1 MEKWEKSKS
10 VNITEKSEALFTKE
24 QLLRSERFRGKR
36 DVLNAVLRDNEKYS
50 VERAE
55 QEIEKFLKGRV
66 K

>member
-1 MEKWEKSKS
+1 MEKIKS
-10 VNITEKSEALFTKE
+10 VNITEKSLFTKE
-24 QLLRSERFRGKR
+24 QLLHSERFRGKR

-50 VERAE
+50 VEKTE

>member
-1 MEKWEKSKS
+1 MEKSKS
-10 VNITEKSEALFTKE
+10 VNITDKSEALFTKE

-36 DVLNAVLRDNEKYS
+36 DVLNAVLRNSEKYS
-50 VERAE
+50 VEMAE

>member
-1 MEKWEKSKS
+1 MEKIKS
-10 VNITEKSEALFTKE
+10 VNITEKGEPLFTKE

-50 VERAE
+50 VEKTE

>member
-1 MEKWEKSKS
+1 MEKSKS
-10 VNITEKSEALFTKE
+10 VNAVEKPALFSKE
-24 QLLRSERFRGKR
+24 QLLRSERFRGKQ

-50 VERAE
+50 AERAE